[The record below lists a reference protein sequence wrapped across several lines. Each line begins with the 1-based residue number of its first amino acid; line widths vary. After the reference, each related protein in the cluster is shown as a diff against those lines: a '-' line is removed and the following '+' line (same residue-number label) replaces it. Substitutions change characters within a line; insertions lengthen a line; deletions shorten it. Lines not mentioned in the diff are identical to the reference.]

1 MTFIPEIRTD
11 KNDSSNFI
19 FRMTL
24 IWVIFI
30 FYIIFLISVISV
42 IDINNVVSVQPYII
56 INYMGIEKSS

>member
-30 FYIIFLISVISV
+30 FYIIFLISVI
-42 IDINNVVSVQPYII
+42 DINNVVSVQPYII
-56 INYMGIEKSS
+56 NYMGIEKSS